1 MDTTIFIAMFQPPI
15 KVDFRITP
23 EYIIPDPENVDFVIG
38 ETDFSGR
45 GRLAGS
51 VRSRGETAAGFF
63 VDLYEEAS
71 NRLISST
78 TTDSV
83 GFFEF
88 PEIEHTF
95 KYFMIIK
102 DPEGMWEHRVSS
114 KRVPSTT

>member
-45 GRLAGS
+45 DVLSGTLR
-51 VRSRGETAAGFF
+51 VRGEAQSSWC
-63 VDLYEEAS
+63 VDLYSEDSKKYIA
-71 NRLISST
+71 T
-78 TTDSV
+78 TVTDIT

-88 PEIEHTF
+88 EGLEHVQA
-95 KYFMIIK
+95 YFMIIR
-102 DPEGMWEHRVSS
+102 DPNGLWEHRVSS
-114 KRVPSTT
+114 RRVPEL